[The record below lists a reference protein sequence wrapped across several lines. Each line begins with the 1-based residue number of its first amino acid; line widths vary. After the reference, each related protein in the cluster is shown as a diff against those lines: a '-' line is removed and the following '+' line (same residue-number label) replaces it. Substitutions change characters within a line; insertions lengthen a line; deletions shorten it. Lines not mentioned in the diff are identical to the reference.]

1 MFIKKNNSKSVVNM
15 GGGVLEGGITSL
27 TVGDGGKFP
36 STQPFLITIWDKAIF
51 PDPTDESG
59 MEIVKCTNRAGNV
72 LTIVRG
78 QEGTTD
84 QAHTNGEAVEMLITA
99 GILQELNDK
108 GYASVDADSGT
119 INYASYT
126 QRVRLTYT
134 PAFSGDFL
142 VKWYTEYSVT
152 NNKPVFTK
160 VEQDDATI
168 LGEETYYRT
177 TGGIGVDY
185 KARGGF
191 VKVTLVAGTSYN
203 FDMDVHSA
211 SQNMTIRRSRLSVER
226 FAQTKRSQC
235 LIQQNLMKSYLTQK
249 KNKD

>member
-1 MFIKKNNSKSVVNM
+1 MFIKKNNAKSTVNM

-27 TVGDGGKFP
+27 TVADGSKFP
-36 STQPFLITIWDKAIF
+36 STFPFLVTMWNKSLY
-51 PDPTDESG
+51 PDPSDDSG

-72 LTIVRG
+72 LTIERG

-84 QAHTNGEAVEMLITA
+84 QAHTNGQAVEMLITA
-99 GILQELNDK
+99 GILQEFNDK
-108 GYASVDADSGT
+108 GYASVDANSGT

-142 VKWYTEYSVT
+142 VRWYTEYSVT

-160 VEQDDATI
+160 VEQDDTTI
-168 LGEETYYRT
+168 LGEETYERT
-177 TGGIGVDY
+177 TGGIGGDY
-185 KARGGF
+185 KARCGYA
-191 VKVTLVAGTSYN
+191 KVTLVAGTSYN

-226 FAQTKRSQC
+226 FV
-235 LIQQNLMKSYLTQK
+235 
-249 KNKD
+249 